1 MLTETEKA
9 WLAGFWDGEGSIT
22 IFTHTEKNGRKKVC
36 PTINVTNTHEGVIA
50 HVVTL
55 LDKLGTSFSILEKK
69 NDTDKWKNAYTV
81 GTRNMQYIQT
91 VLTAIQPY
99 LVCKQAQCTLVLRY
113 VNKKLQQRESNQ
125 RPRYDDEDFELQEE
139 CQSLN
144 KRGKIPVSSTTTR
157 DAEDSSS
164 DDIV

>member
-1 MLTETEKA
+1 MITELEKA

-22 IFTHTEKNGRKKVC
+22 IFTHVEKNGRKKIC

-55 LDKLGTSFSILEKK
+55 LDKLGTSF
-69 NDTDKWKNAYTV
+69 NVQTTHHNNGKWKDSYCIN
-81 GTRNMQYIQT
+81 TRNMKYIQI

-113 VNKKLQQRESNQ
+113 VNKKLQQREACGV
-125 RPRYDDEDFELQEE
+125 PRYDEEDQALQQE
-139 CQSLN
+139 CQALN
-144 KRGKIPVSSTTTR
+144 KTGPVPSSSTTTR
-157 DAEDSSS
+157 EAG
-164 DDIV
+164 